1 MSGLKQIIEKQID
14 DNITLQNIVHRLQ
27 DENKMLVKENAKNSQ
42 LQSNNNNL
50 KIRNEMLSE
59 TNVKL
64 LSKIEILQKKLMLKN
79 AK

>member
-64 LSKIEILQKKLMLKN
+64 LSKIEILQKKLILKN

>member
-64 LSKIEILQKKLMLKN
+64 LSKIEILQKNLMLKN
-79 AK
+79 EK